1 MDKTTL
7 SIYAIRNKTNGRVY
21 IGKTKDIRER
31 VLQHWSEKR
40 NRAERYKNDLIN
52 RPPTLFEKDFMEC
65 GKEGFEV
72 YCLEENV
79 PQEKGRER
87 EAYWIAEYDATN
99 PEYGYNC
106 RSEKKLSVD
115 YTVGLPPN
123 KSKGEK
129 QKQPIEVKVPKGL
142 TDEEFEKVVEFIKK
156 IKANR
161 GEEHGSGS

>member
-21 IGKTKDIRER
+21 IGKTKDIRAR
-31 VLQHWSEKR
+31 VLQHWSEKTR
-40 NRAERYKNDLIN
+40 MVNLSEQELFHGKL
-52 RPPTLFEKDFMEC
+52 TLFEKDFAEC

-123 KSKGEK
+123 KSKGESVEETLK
-129 QKQPIEVKVPKGL
+129 QQPIIQKAKGL

-156 IKANR
+156 IKQK
-161 GEEHGSGS
+161 